1 MSLTRLQLWLL
12 VSLLLAGCQLFAPGV
27 SQLGDMKSNDDKGN
41 LQGNASAVVAC
52 SASDPECYQLHLLK
66 GDACY
71 ALSRQTQGAARRAN
85 EDCAAKEL
93 DAGAAQAPDEQTP
106 VGTIRDYT
114 VKRLEALHDLID
126 MRRAGDPSGADELAA
141 SAQAFRQ
148 RYRGDA
154 AGLYYLASARLTS
167 AQDQFTATQNKAPPC
182 AALPPINALA
192 GDGARSTGSF
202 TVNFAE
208 MTTSHA
214 GMRRAGSCL

>member
-27 SQLGDMKSNDDKGN
+27 SQLGDMKCNDDKGN
-41 LQGNASAVVAC
+41 LQGNARAVVAF

-71 ALSRQTQGAARRAN
+71 ALSRQTQGAVRRAN
-85 EDCAAKEL
+85 DDCTAKEL
-93 DAGAAQAPDEQTP
+93 DAGVAQAPDEQTP
-106 VGTIRDYT
+106 VGTIRDYA
-114 VKRLEALHDLID
+114 VID
-126 MRRAGDPSGADELAA
+126 TRRAGDPSGADELAA
-141 SAQAFRQ
+141 AAQAFRQ

-167 AQDQFTATQNKAPPC
+167 AQDQFTATQNKVPPC

-192 GDGARSTGSF
+192 GDGAHSTGSF
-202 TVNFAE
+202 TVNFTE
-208 MTTSHA
+208 MTTSLA